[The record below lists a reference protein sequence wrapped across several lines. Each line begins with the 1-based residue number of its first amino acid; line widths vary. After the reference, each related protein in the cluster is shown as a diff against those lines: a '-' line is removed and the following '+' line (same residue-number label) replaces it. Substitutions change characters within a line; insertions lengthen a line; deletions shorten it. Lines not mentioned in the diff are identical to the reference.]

1 MCLIAICMSSLKNV
15 YSVLLIFESHCFRI
29 LSCMSCLYIL
39 DINPLLVL
47 SFANIFSHSVGC
59 VFVLFM
65 VSFAVEKLVSLIM
78 SHLFIFA
85 FISLT

>member
-1 MCLIAICMSSLKNV
+1 MSSLKNV
-15 YSVLLIFESHCFRI
+15 YSVLLIFESHHFRM
-29 LSCMSCLYIL
+29 LSCMSYLYML

-65 VSFAVEKLVSLIM
+65 VSFAVEKLVSLIR